1 MLNILVVEDNESL
14 RKLMCVH
21 LKRSGYNALSAG
33 NGVEALDVMD
43 RINVHLL
50 IVDIMMPEMDG
61 IQATGIIRAM
71 KRPDAATVPIIAMTA
86 NAYPEDSMRARN
98 YGMNEH
104 LPKPISQQ
112 KLIETVLK
120 VLSKN

>member
-1 MLNILVVEDNESL
+1 
-14 RKLMCVH
+14 
-21 LKRSGYNALSAG
+21 
-33 NGVEALDVMD
+33 
-43 RINVHLL
+43 
-50 IVDIMMPEMDG
+50 
-61 IQATGIIRAM
+61 M

>member
-1 MLNILVVEDNESL
+1 
-14 RKLMCVH
+14 
-21 LKRSGYNALSAG
+21 
-33 NGVEALDVMD
+33 
-43 RINVHLL
+43 
-50 IVDIMMPEMDG
+50 MMPEMDG

-71 KRPDAATVPIIAMTA
+71 KRPDVATVPIIAMTA

>member
-1 MLNILVVEDNESL
+1 M
-14 RKLMCVH
+14 
-21 LKRSGYNALSAG
+21 SGF
-33 NGVEALDVMD
+33 
-43 RINVHLL
+43 
-50 IVDIMMPEMDG
+50 
-61 IQATGIIRAM
+61 QATGIIRAI
-71 KRPDAATVPIIAMTA
+71 KRPVSATLPIFAMTA

>member
-1 MLNILVVEDNESL
+1 M
-14 RKLMCVH
+14 
-21 LKRSGYNALSAG
+21 
-33 NGVEALDVMD
+33 
-43 RINVHLL
+43 
-50 IVDIMMPEMDG
+50 DIMMPEMDG